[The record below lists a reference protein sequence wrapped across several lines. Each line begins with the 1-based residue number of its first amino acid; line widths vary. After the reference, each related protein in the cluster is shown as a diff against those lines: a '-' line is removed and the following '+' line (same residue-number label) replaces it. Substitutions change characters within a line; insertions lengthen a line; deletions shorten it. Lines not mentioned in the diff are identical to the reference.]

1 MEKLIFT
8 TKGNIPIAGLEH
20 SVEWQIH
27 PTVIVFTESY
37 KLDGEI
43 VKQSAHV
50 KQLSGVEAQAFVGTI
65 GE

>member
-1 MEKLIFT
+1 M
-8 TKGNIPIAGLEH
+8 AGLEH

-27 PTVIVFTESY
+27 PTVIVFTETY

-50 KQLSGVEAQAFVGTI
+50 KQLTGVESAAVVGTI